1 MTSFKR
7 FPAIQHRL
15 NDLLNDLLNLHQF
28 LFRGRNTGQKC
39 TQQERTQQ
47 ERTQQE
53 RTQLWQKRSWQA
65 FLWQT
70 ALWQN
75 FSGRWLVKSWQK
87 LSILATIACLFVLFL
102 APMLS
107 LMLSPM
113 SAQAQSSG
121 QIKVTHR
128 PGRSQI
134 AQRFGSV
141 YQKSRLFETAV
152 APLNRNFMLP
162 RDLTVE
168 LSECGFVNAFYEP
181 ARHRVVMCYDLTGYL
196 VRIFRGNG
204 LSSKEA
210 DVQALSAT
218 VFIFYHELAHMLIN
232 ELDLPITG
240 KEEDVA
246 DQFSSI
252 LLSNAG
258 SSGQTAV
265 LAAAQWFGSVQ
276 GPQGRIKYMDE
287 HSLNEQRAYY
297 LVCLLYA
304 RQPDKFQKLVDRLGF
319 PEERLRKCTAEYRQI
334 TRSWEIMMRP
344 YLRK

>member
-1 MTSFKR
+1 MAKSWFSWLNSSTV
-7 FPAIQHRL
+7 QHHCRRAVLQMKHPVRALHGLNSRL
-15 NDLLNDLLNLHQF
+15 ESWI
-28 LFRGRNTGQKC
+28 
-39 TQQERTQQ
+39 TQDWKT
-47 ERTQQE
+47 
-53 RTQLWQKRSWQA
+53 
-65 FLWQT
+65 F
-70 ALWQN
+70 
-75 FSGRWLVKSWQK
+75 SWQK
-87 LSILATIACLFVLFL
+87 ILNSRQKLVILATIAFALSFL
-102 APMLS
+102 GSPLLVHSQS
-107 LMLSPM
+107 L
-113 SAQAQSSG
+113 G
-121 QIKVTHR
+121 QIQVIYR
-128 PGRSQI
+128 PVRSQL
-134 AQRFGSV
+134 AQRFGTV
-141 YQKSRLFETAV
+141 YQKSKLFETAV
-152 APLNRNFMLP
+152 APLNRNFNLP
-162 RDLTVE
+162 RNLTVE
-168 LSECGFVNAFYEP
+168 LAECGFVNAFYEP

-196 VRIFRGNG
+196 VRVFRGNG
-204 LSSKEA
+204 LSNQEA

-246 DQFSSI
+246 DQFSAV

-258 SSGQTAV
+258 VNGQTAI

-304 RQPDKFQKLVDRLGF
+304 RQPDKFQRLVDRLGF

-344 YLRK
+344 YVRQ